1 MLVQDELSIKLF
13 VILYVKLNNIDLACR
28 IFSVLKISFNKLKRI
43 RIYLQQGKHS
53 PNLSSWQ
60 TEKVTNAVNS
70 P

>member
-13 VILYVKLNNIDLACR
+13 VILYVKSNNIDLACR

-53 PNLSSWQ
+53 PNLSS
-60 TEKVTNAVNS
+60 
-70 P
+70 

>member
-13 VILYVKLNNIDLACR
+13 VILHVKLNNIDLACR

-53 PNLSSWQ
+53 PNLSS
-60 TEKVTNAVNS
+60 
-70 P
+70 